1 MDWSDHMPA
10 DSLNENANLA
20 QVLTEYGQ
28 SMIRVGQLEKE
39 LELTKIAV
47 QSSGQNSTTDN
58 SQLQQEIAE
67 LHTKLQGREQELVAL
82 RLQVETLRSEISDTK
97 SKLKLAAEGNYI
109 RHRKNKETPSS
120 WKKLLTRAR

>member
-1 MDWSDHMPA
+1 MLA
-10 DSLNENANLA
+10 DDLNGNANLA

-47 QSSGQNSTTDN
+47 QSSGQSSAVDN
-58 SQLQQEIAE
+58 SQLQREITE
-67 LHTKLQGREQELVAL
+67 LHTKLQGREQDLVAL
-82 RLQVETLRSEISDTK
+82 RLQVETLQGEISDTK

-109 RHRKNKETPSS
+109 RHRKNKEAIPS
-120 WKKLLTRAR
+120 WKKLFTRER